1 MAPAPVI
8 GIGAISSLGSNA
20 SQGFSAVIRAQDG
33 ISPLSLFDSGLKTPP
48 LCAQVNTIP
57 GSENAPNK
65 TAALA
70 LCAARESLACIE
82 NRGNLSLGIV
92 VATTVAGMARSERF
106 YERLRQYPAHIED
119 ANRELAFHEPT
130 ALSGFLCG
138 ALNAKGFYT
147 LSTAC
152 STGLHAVGMAKR
164 LVETGTYDLCVAIGA
179 DALSLLTIR
188 GFSSL
193 MLIDPAGC
201 KPFDA
206 LRAGISLG
214 EGAGALCLASQKA
227 LRFSGA
233 RPLAFVSGW
242 GASAD
247 CYHMTAPH
255 PDGAGAALAVQAAL
269 NEAGCRPAD
278 IDLIAT
284 HGTAT
289 PDNDIAEINAMRT
302 VFGKIP
308 LFCSMK
314 RSLGHTLAAS
324 GVLEA
329 VFSVCA
335 LQQAKVP
342 PTAGF
347 SQPDDKINASPARF
361 QQKELRHVL
370 KNSFGFGGNNAAVVL
385 SHADCG
391 L

>member
-1 MAPAPVI
+1 MAPIPVI
-8 GIGAISSLGSNA
+8 GVGAISSLGSTA
-20 SQGFSAVIRAQDG
+20 KQGFGAIAQARDG
-33 ISPLSLFDSGLKTPP
+33 ISPLRLFDSGLKTPP
-48 LCAQVNTIP
+48 LCAQVHTIP
-57 GSENAPNK
+57 GSDNAPNR

-70 LCAARESLACIE
+70 LCAAQESRAPIE
-82 NRGNLSLGIV
+82 NRDGLSLGIV
-92 VATTVAGMARSERF
+92 VATTVAGMARSELF
-106 YERLRQYPAHIED
+106 YKQLRLDPGYIEN
-119 ANRELAFHEPT
+119 AGRELAFHEPA

-138 ALNAKGFYT
+138 ALNAQGFYT

-164 LVETGTYDLCVAIGA
+164 LVETGAFDLCVAIGA

-193 MLIDPAGC
+193 MLIDPSGC

-206 LRAGISLG
+206 GRAGISLG

-227 LRFSGA
+227 LRVTGVK
-233 RPLAFVSGW
+233 PLAFASGW

-255 PDGAGAALAVQAAL
+255 PDGAGAVLAVRAAL
-269 NEAGCRPAD
+269 KEAGCLPAD

-289 PDNDIAEINAMRT
+289 PDNDFAEINAMRA
-302 VFGKIP
+302 VFGNLP

-314 RSLGHTLAAS
+314 RSIGHTLAAS
-324 GVLEA
+324 GALEA
-329 VFSVCA
+329 VYSVCA
-335 LQQAKVP
+335 LQKGIVP

-347 SQPDDKINASPARF
+347 GQLDDKINATPALF
-361 QQKELRHVL
+361 QRKELRHIL
-370 KNSFGFGGNNAAVVL
+370 KNSFGFGGNNAVVVL
-385 SHADCG
+385 SRENGRD
-391 L
+391 